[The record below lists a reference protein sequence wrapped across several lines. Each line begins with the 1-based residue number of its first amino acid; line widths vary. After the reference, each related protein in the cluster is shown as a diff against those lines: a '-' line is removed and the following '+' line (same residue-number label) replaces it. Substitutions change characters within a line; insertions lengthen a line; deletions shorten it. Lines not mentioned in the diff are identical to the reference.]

1 MQRNSYRIRPF
12 LPLFWWLVAVSP
24 ARAADEPPPF
34 RVVAHRSVPG
44 ASVSRDFLANAFLK
58 NISRWP
64 DNQPIRPVDLRIDAG
79 ARKAFSEAV
88 LRRSVAAV
96 KAYWQQRIFSGR
108 GVPPPALD
116 SDQAVIEY
124 VASHPGAVGYIS
136 GTTSVATV
144 KVMAVKP

>member
-1 MQRNSYRIRPF
+1 MPRQSNRIR
-12 LPLFWWLVAVSP
+12 LGLVLLWCLVAVSP
-24 ARAADEPPPF
+24 ALAADAPPAF
-34 RVVAHRSVPG
+34 RVVAHRGVPG
-44 ASVSRDFLANAFLK
+44 NTVSRDFLANAFLK

-64 DNQPIRPVDLRIDAG
+64 DNQALRPVDLKVDAG
-79 ARKAFSEAV
+79 ARKTFSEAV

-116 SDQAVIEY
+116 SDQAVIDY

-136 GTTSVATV
+136 GTPSVGNV
-144 KVMAVKP
+144 KVMTVKP

>member
-1 MQRNSYRIRPF
+1 MPRQTHRIRPL
-12 LPLFWWLVAVSP
+12 LPLLWCLIAVSP
-24 ARAADEPPPF
+24 ALAADAPSPF
-34 RVVAHRSVPG
+34 RVVAHRDVPG
-44 ASVSRDFLANAFLK
+44 ASVSREFLANVFLK

-64 DNQPIRPVDLRIDAG
+64 DNQAIRPVDLRMDTA

-88 LRRSVAAV
+88 LRRSLSAV

-116 SDQAVIEY
+116 SDQAIIDY

-136 GTTSVATV
+136 GTTPVATV
-144 KVMAVKP
+144 KVMTVKP